1 MAKNGTQSADVPEPV
16 FDRGPSGVGE
26 TTWQNTDKGTPFVD
40 PTEDYGVNDG
50 AWSIYDENNGG
61 K

>member
-1 MAKNGTQSADVPEPV
+1 MAKNTTQSADVPEPV

-26 TTWQNTDKGTPFVD
+26 TVWQNTDKGVPFVD